1 MGCERGY
8 YQSTTEQTRVFNGQG
23 VSERFPMCKPCPM
36 GFYEDRVGSTGCIP
50 CPEYYRTNSTGAKSV
65 KECFGKLH
73 FRFPLGVLLNLHN
86 AAGLQSKHKSVVYKI
101 I

>member
-50 CPEYYRTNSTGAKSV
+50 CPNYYRTNSTGAKSV
-65 KECFGKLH
+65 KECFGKLLYISNFH
-73 FRFPLGVLLNLHN
+73 SEL
-86 AAGLQSKHKSVVYKI
+86 A
-101 I
+101 